1 MKMSS
6 RCSKFKKKPLPRYF
20 TKHMSSPSFRKS
32 LGQAIQGLKLAYKTE
47 KSFRI
52 QVMATICLLIILFI
66 LPLFTWERVLLLLV
80 AMIVLVLELLNS
92 SVERLVDLIKP
103 QLQQHAGEIKD
114 VMAGAVLL
122 ASLFSLIFA
131 SVILI
136 PHLIAI
142 FNRV

>member
-1 MKMSS
+1 M
-6 RCSKFKKKPLPRYF
+6 
-20 TKHMSSPSFRKS
+20 
-32 LGQAIQGLKLAYKTE
+32 
-47 KSFRI
+47 
-52 QVMATICLLIILFI
+52 
-66 LPLFTWERVLLLLV
+66 LLLV

-122 ASLFSLIFA
+122 VSVFSIVFA
-131 SVILI
+131 AVILI

-142 FNRV
+142 INRV

>member
-1 MKMSS
+1 M
-6 RCSKFKKKPLPRYF
+6 PA
-20 TKHMSSPSFRKS
+20 PSFRS
-32 LGQAIQGLKLAYKTE
+32 SVRHAIRGLKLAYKTE

-52 QVMATICLLIILFI
+52 QIWASLALLLIIFI

-80 AMIVLVLELLNS
+80 AMFVLVLELLNS

-122 ASLFSLIFA
+122 ASVFSLIFA
-131 SVILI
+131 AVILI
-136 PHLIAI
+136 PRFIALL
-142 FNRV
+142 NRV

>member
-1 MKMSS
+1 M
-6 RCSKFKKKPLPRYF
+6 P
-20 TKHMSSPSFRKS
+20 MSSPSFRKS
-32 LGQAIQGLKLAYKTE
+32 LSHAIRGLKLAFKTE

-52 QVMATICLLIILFI
+52 QIVTSIALLVILFI
-66 LPLFTWERVLLLLV
+66 LPLFTWERVMLLLV

-122 ASLFSLIFA
+122 VSVFSIVFA
-131 SVILI
+131 AVILI

-142 FNRV
+142 INRV